1 MKILDK
7 FTKKFA
13 KSTSTAVKTEVKK
26 TAVDLLPTVVG
37 VVSMVVGIVIFK
49 GTGSSTKVKPI
60 RPNVTNTHITTNN
73 YFFQHMSDEMIKKI
87 LEGK

>member
-1 MKILDK
+1 MKLLDK

-49 GTGSSTKVKPI
+49 GTTGPTKMKTIKPS
-60 RPNVTNTHITTNN
+60 VTNTHVTTNN
-73 YFFQHMSDEMIKKI
+73 YFFQNLSEDMIRKI
-87 LEGK
+87 MEGK